1 MLRTALFV
9 GAGAGLG
16 FAAQPPSQA
25 TPPAQPV
32 QPDTTAAPAD
42 APDGD
47 FIEFLGADDHGDAAW
62 WEMLKQAPAGS
73 QRPAAPAP
81 KDSNS

>member
-1 MLRTALFV
+1 MVA
-9 GAGAGLG
+9 AGAGRS
-16 FAAQPPSQA
+16 FASQPPSQPTPPA
-25 TPPAQPV
+25 TPP
-32 QPDTTAAPAD
+32 DL
-42 APDGD
+42 PDGE

-73 QRPAAPAP
+73 QRPQAPAP